1 MKGIKYIIPEIS
13 ALDIIS
19 SCKEKNGEYSFYFDT
34 TELSKEYM
42 VKETL
47 QDDCPIFY
55 QAMCILNGENFSTSV
70 ICEEL
75 RDVFVYIDFS
85 GIFDRKPIGK
95 VLEWQKKAEY
105 MFKPKGITLNFG
117 KENIRFVAFERSASM
132 SRENRLS
139 FVRADIYEALK
150 ERMMLGMSIGKC
162 QLSKLYAYNAL
173 LFTSGRR
180 IENDALLS
188 DERIIVI
195 DNPESIVPNVDI
207 ITVTDDGT
215 DNPMRKYTRVETK
228 ADIKI
233 TEFDGEGLISKRLS
247 DSLDSIHN
255 SYQIRMPYIKGVVQE
270 VDFAA
275 LFDELGVAEI
285 VDIFG
290 NKHNPHDV
298 DLIIN
303 KSMFKGYG
311 WMLENN
317 LTWKEYLE
325 RCRKYNHALYI
336 SGTDKTETQNIIDLN
351 YQFLNTL
358 AMTIDEFRP
367 ADLKL
372 GWNSHPEWDIRNW
385 ITKTTETEY
394 YKLVGDYGVRREH
407 FLDVLQNDEIEET
420 DKKKIYAKIIEKNAM
435 FVDEPI
441 FAKELSDKAKNI
453 LNKYAVG
460 KLLVSGDNRYLCD
473 DLMRLLGYIVKSS
486 EGESVAYKALE
497 REFLTDNF
505 MYAPKATY
513 EESEFY
519 TLLRSP
525 HIARNEE
532 VIAIPLKDIGKL
544 REKYLSHLHY
554 VIMVDSRSLI
564 PERLGGADF
573 DGDMVKTVADKLLN
587 ACVMKSSTT
596 LPVLKIPTA
605 EPLISD
611 SNDWCARFLTVKN
624 TFSSR
629 VGQISNSALSRGI
642 IAYDESLT
650 EEERE
655 HYLQEVET
663 LAILTGLEIDS
674 AKSGIKPDLSEYI
687 EHNKVA
693 KSLFLKYKAI
703 IDSDRFSK
711 WYDESKYMK
720 LKKYFEKVDWNKV
733 TSNLEK
739 LPYYAFNL
747 EKHTEKALVK
757 PVSDENLFE
766 FANDPSWKEKLNPD
780 TLKKVSSI
788 IADYEEALKRVR
800 QVRHTSSKM
809 YRKADINRI
818 LFARGQETEYSVDE
832 LYTAFDDVSPSDIQK
847 ARKYL
852 SENVW
857 QFTPP
862 DEREQVIYSLF
873 TSAKIYRYTDLFC
886 DFSESG
892 YRILGDIVCDID
904 DMYRAIGLKKNLLHQ
919 KDDTTQ
925 MKTMLAGVGHAGD
938 YKSHIKRNCM
948 NVIRPID
955 KKKTSLD
962 YAEVVKCAVALGKR
976 QFALEVLPNTV
987 LELALDRSHIYKLE
1001 EEEPAKKRWFRR

>member
-1 MKGIKYIIPEIS
+1 MKGVKYLIFEIS

-19 SCKEKNGEYSFYFDT
+19 SSKEKNGEYSFYFDT

-55 QAMCILNGENFSTSV
+55 QAMFILKGEKFNTSV
-70 ICEEL
+70 ICEDL

-105 MFKPKGITLNFG
+105 MFKPEGITLNLG

-180 IENDALLS
+180 IEKDDLLS

-195 DNPESIVPNVDI
+195 DNSESIVPDVDI

-215 DNPMRKYTRVETK
+215 DNPIRKYTRVETK

-233 TEFDGEGLISKRLS
+233 CEFDGEGLISKRLS

-255 SYQIRMPYIKGVVQE
+255 SYQIRMPYIKGVVHE
-270 VDFAA
+270 VDFAS
-275 LFDELGVAEI
+275 LFDELGVTEI
-285 VDIFG
+285 TDIFG
-290 NKHNPHDV
+290 NRHNPHDV

-317 LTWKEYLE
+317 ISWEEYLN

-336 SGTDKTETQNIIDLN
+336 SGTDITESKNIIDLN

-358 AMTIDEFRP
+358 AMTTDEFRP
-367 ADLKL
+367 ADLGL
-372 GWNSHPEWDIRNW
+372 GISTNPQWDNRAW

-394 YKLVGDYGVRREH
+394 YKLVGDYSVRREH
-407 FLDVLQNDEIEET
+407 FLEVLQNDEIEET
-420 DKKKIYAKIIEKNAM
+420 DKKKVYARIIAKNMM

-441 FAKELSDKAKNI
+441 FAKELQDKAKNI

-473 DLMRLLGYIVKSS
+473 DLMRLLGYIVRSS
-486 EGESVAYKALE
+486 EGESEAYKALE
-497 REFLTDNF
+497 KEFLTDNF

-532 VIAIPLKDIGKL
+532 AVARPLEDIGKF

-554 VIMVDSRSLI
+554 VVMVDSRSLI

-587 ACVMKSSTT
+587 ACVMKSSTA

-611 SNDWCARFLTVKN
+611 SNDWYARFLTVKN

-629 VGQISNSALSRGI
+629 VGQISNAALSRGI

-650 EEERE
+650 KEERE

-687 EHNKVA
+687 EHSKVT

-720 LKKYFEKVDWNKV
+720 LKKYFEKLDWSKV

-757 PVSDENLFE
+757 PVPDANLFE
-766 FANDPSWKEKLNPD
+766 FANEPEWKEKLNPD
-780 TLKKVSSI
+780 TLKKVETI

-800 QVRHTSSKM
+800 QIRHTSSEMK
-809 YRKADINRI
+809 RKADIYRI

-832 LYTAFDDVSPSDIQK
+832 LYAAFDNVSPSDIRN
-847 ARKYL
+847 ARNYL
-852 SENVW
+852 FENMW
-857 QFTPP
+857 QFTPHE
-862 DEREQVIYSLF
+862 EREQVIYSLF

-886 DFSESG
+886 DFSKGG
-892 YRILGDIVCDID
+892 YRVLGDIICDID
-904 DMYRAIGLKKNLLHQ
+904 DMHRAIGLKKNLLHQ
-919 KDDTTQ
+919 KGDSEQ
-925 MKTMLAGVGHAGD
+925 MKTMIAGVGRAGD
-938 YKSHIKRNCM
+938 YKAQIKRNCM
-948 NVIRPID
+948 NIIRPFD
-955 KKKTSLD
+955 RKKSALD
-962 YAEVVKCAVALGKR
+962 YAEVVKCAVALSKR
-976 QFALEVLPNTV
+976 QFALEVLPNTI
-987 LELALDRSHIYKLE
+987 LELSLDRSHIYKLE
-1001 EEEPAKKRWFRR
+1001 EEEPEKKRWFRR

>member
-1 MKGIKYIIPEIS
+1 MRGIKYLIPEIS

-19 SCKEKNGEYSFYFDT
+19 SAKEKDDGYSFYFDA

-55 QAMCILNGENFSTSV
+55 QAMCILEGEDFSLSV
-70 ICEEL
+70 ICETL
-75 RDVFVYIDFS
+75 REVFVYIDFS

-95 VLEWQKKAEY
+95 VSEWQKKAEY
-105 MFKPKGITLNFG
+105 MFMPEGIVLNLG
-117 KENIRFVAFERSASM
+117 KEDIRFIAFERSASM

-150 ERMMLGMSIGKC
+150 ERMMLGMSIGRC

-180 IENDALLS
+180 IESEALLS
-188 DERIIVI
+188 DKRIIVI
-195 DNPESIVPNVDI
+195 DNPESTVPDVDI

-215 DNPMRKYTRVETK
+215 DNPMRKYTRVETE

-247 DSLDSIHN
+247 NSLDRVHS
-255 SYQIRMPYIKGVVQE
+255 SYQIRMPYIKGVVHE
-270 VDFAA
+270 VDFSS
-275 LFDELGVAEI
+275 LFDEIGFTEI
-285 VDIFG
+285 TDIFG
-290 NKHNPHDV
+290 NCHNPKDV
-298 DLIIN
+298 DLILT

-311 WMLENN
+311 WMMENK
-317 LTWKEYLE
+317 LTWKEYLN

-336 SGTDKTETQNIIDLN
+336 SGTDKSNAQDTIELN

-358 AMTIDEFRP
+358 AMTADEFRP
-367 ADLKL
+367 ADLGL
-372 GWNSHPEWDIRNW
+372 GWKSNPEWDIRNW

-394 YKLVGDYGVRREH
+394 YKLVGDYSVRREH
-407 FLDVLQNDEIEET
+407 FLRALESDDVSNR
-420 DKKKIYAKIIEKNAM
+420 KKVYARIIEKNAL
-435 FVDEPI
+435 FIDEPM
-441 FAKELSDKAKNI
+441 FAKELQNKAKNI
-453 LNKYAVG
+453 LNKYSVG
-460 KLLVSGDNRYLCD
+460 KLFVSGDNRYLCD

-486 EGESVAYKALE
+486 EGKSNAYEALE
-497 REFLTDNF
+497 KEFLSANF

-513 EESEFY
+513 EKSEFY

-532 VIAIPLKDIGKL
+532 AIVRPLKNIGKL
-544 REKYLSHLHY
+544 REKYFSHLHY
-554 VIMVDSRSLI
+554 VVMVDSLSLI

-587 ACVMKSSTT
+587 DCVIKSSME
-596 LPVLKIPTA
+596 LPLLKTPTA

-611 SNDWCARFLTVKN
+611 SNDWYARFLTVKS

-629 VGQISNSALSRGI
+629 VGHISNAALSRGI

-663 LAILTGLEIDS
+663 LSILTGLEIDS

-687 EHNKVA
+687 EHNKVT
-693 KSLFLKYKAI
+693 KSLFLKYKSI

-711 WYDESKYMK
+711 WYDDSKFVK
-720 LKKYFEKVDWNKV
+720 LKKYFEKVDWSKV

-739 LPYYAFNL
+739 LPYYAVNL

-757 PVSDENLFE
+757 PVPDENLFE
-766 FANDPSWKEKLNPD
+766 FANEPDWKEKLNHD
-780 TLKKVSSI
+780 ILEKVAGI
-788 IADYEEALKRVR
+788 IADYGEALKRVR
-800 QVRHTSSKM
+800 QTLHTSTEMK
-809 YRKADINRI
+809 RKADVYRI
-818 LFARGQETEYSVDE
+818 LFARGQETKYSVDE
-832 LYTAFDDVSPSDIQK
+832 LYAAFDDISPSAIRN
-847 ARKYL
+847 ARNYL
-852 SENVW
+852 TENMW

-862 DEREQVIYSLF
+862 EERENVIFSLF
-873 TSAKIYRYTDLFC
+873 SNFMVFGYIDLFC

-892 YRILGDIVCDID
+892 YRILGDIICDID
-904 DMYRAIGLKKNLLHQ
+904 DMNRAIVLKKNLLNQ
-919 KDDTTQ
+919 KGDSQQ
-925 MKTMLAGVGHAGD
+925 MKTLLTGISRAGD
-938 YKSHIKRNCM
+938 YKSHIIRNCL
-948 NVIRPID
+948 NVIRPLD
-955 KKKTSLD
+955 RNKTPLD
-962 YAEVVKCAVALGKR
+962 YSDVVKCAVALGKR

-987 LELALDRSHIYKLE
+987 LELALDRSHIYKTTE
-1001 EEEPAKKRWFRR
+1001 ENPKKKRWFKR

>member
-1 MKGIKYIIPEIS
+1 MRGVKYLIPEIS

-19 SCKEKNGEYSFYFDT
+19 SAKEKGGKPSFYLDT
-34 TELSKEYM
+34 TEISKEYM

-55 QAMCILNGENFSTSV
+55 QAMCILEGENFRPSV
-70 ICEEL
+70 VCDKL

-105 MFKPKGITLNFG
+105 MFRADGIKLNLG
-117 KENIRFVAFERSASM
+117 KEDIRFVAFERSASM

-150 ERMMLGMSIGKC
+150 ERMMLGMNIGKC

-173 LFTSGRR
+173 LFTSGKR
-180 IENDALLS
+180 IGNTDLLS

-195 DNPESIVPNVDI
+195 DNPESIVPDVDN
-207 ITVTDDGT
+207 ITVIDDGT
-215 DNPMRKYTRVETK
+215 DNPMRKYTRIETK
-228 ADIKI
+228 AYIKI
-233 TEFDGEGLISKRLS
+233 TEFDGEGLISKTLS

-255 SYQIRMPYIKGVVQE
+255 SYQIRMPYIKGVVHE
-270 VDFAA
+270 VDFAS
-275 LFDELGVAEI
+275 LFDELGVTEI

-290 NKHNPHDV
+290 NKHNTHDV

-303 KSMFKGYG
+303 TSMFKGYG

-317 LTWKEYLE
+317 ISWGEYLN
-325 RCRKYNHALYI
+325 RCRIYNHALYI
-336 SGTDKTETQNIIDLN
+336 SGTDKANTQDTIELN

-358 AMTIDEFRP
+358 AMTTDEFRP

-372 GWNSHPEWDIRNW
+372 GWNSNPEWDNREW

-407 FLDVLQNDEIEET
+407 FLKNLEIDDDT

-441 FAKELSDKAKNI
+441 YAKELSDKAKNI

-473 DLMRLLGYIVKSS
+473 DLMRLLGYIVECS
-486 EGESVAYKALE
+486 EGESGAYKALE
-497 REFLTDNF
+497 KEFLTDNF

-513 EESEFY
+513 EENEFY

-532 VIAIPLKDIGKL
+532 AIARPLKNTGKL

-554 VIMVDSRSLI
+554 VVMVDSRSLI

-587 ACVMKSSTT
+587 ACVVKSSTT

-605 EPLISD
+605 EPMISD
-611 SNDWCARFLTVKN
+611 SNDWYTRFLTVKN
-624 TFSSR
+624 TFSSH
-629 VGQISNSALSRGI
+629 VGQISNAALSRGI

-687 EHNKVA
+687 EHSKVT

-711 WYDESKYMK
+711 WYDESKYIK

-733 TSNLEK
+733 SSNLEK

-747 EKHTEKALVK
+747 EKYTEKALVK
-757 PVSDENLFE
+757 PVPDESLFE
-766 FANDPSWKEKLNPD
+766 FANEPDWKERLNPD
-780 TLKKVSSI
+780 TLKKVESI
-788 IADYEEALKRVR
+788 IVDYEEALKRVR
-800 QVRHTSSKM
+800 QVRHTTSDMK
-809 YRKADINRI
+809 RKADVYRI
-818 LFARGQETEYSVDE
+818 LFARGQEREYLVDE
-832 LYTAFDDVSPSDIQK
+832 LYAAFDDVTPSAIRK
-847 ARKYL
+847 ARNYL
-852 SENVW
+852 TENMW

-862 DEREQVIYSLF
+862 DERYRVISSVLRSFRVYNY
-873 TSAKIYRYTDLFC
+873 IELFC
-886 DFSESG
+886 DFSEGG
-892 YRILGDIVCDID
+892 YRILGDIICDID
-904 DMYRAIGLKKNLLHQ
+904 DMHRAMELKKNLLKQ
-919 KDDTTQ
+919 KGDSKQ
-925 MKTMLAGVGHAGD
+925 MKTMLAGVSQAGD
-938 YKSHIKRNCM
+938 YKALIKRNCM
-948 NVIRPID
+948 NVIRPLD
-955 KKKTSLD
+955 RNKTALD
-962 YAEVVKCAVALGKR
+962 FEEVVKCAVALGKR
-976 QFALEVLPNTV
+976 QFALEVLPYTV
-987 LELALDRSHIYKLE
+987 LELALDRSYVYKSKE
-1001 EEEPAKKRWFRR
+1001 EKPKKKRWFRR

>member
-1 MKGIKYIIPEIS
+1 MKGVKYLIPEIS

-19 SCKEKNGEYSFYFDT
+19 SAKGKDGEYSFYFDA
-34 TELSKEYM
+34 TEISKEYM

-55 QAMCILNGENFSTSV
+55 QAMCILEGENFQPSAV
-70 ICEEL
+70 CEKL

-85 GIFDRKPIGK
+85 GIFDRKPVGK
-95 VLEWQKKAEY
+95 VLEWQKKAVY
-105 MFKPKGITLNFG
+105 MFKPEGIKLNFG
-117 KENIRFVAFERSASM
+117 KQDIQFIAFERSASM
-132 SRENRLS
+132 SRESRLS
-139 FVRADIYEALK
+139 FIRADIYEALK
-150 ERMMLGMSIGKC
+150 ERMMLGMNIGKC

-188 DERIIVI
+188 DKRIIVI

-207 ITVTDDGT
+207 ITVNDDGT
-215 DNPMRKYTRVETK
+215 DNPMRKYTRLETK

-255 SYQIRMPYIKGVVQE
+255 SYQIRMPYIKGVVHE
-270 VDFAA
+270 VDFASI
-275 LFDELGVAEI
+275 FDELGVKKI
-285 VDIFG
+285 KDIFG
-290 NKHNPHDV
+290 NRHNPHNI

-311 WMLENN
+311 WMMENN
-317 LTWKEYLE
+317 LTWAEYLD

-336 SGTDKTETQNIIDLN
+336 SGTDKADVQNTIELN

-358 AMTIDEFRP
+358 AMTTDEFRP
-367 ADLKL
+367 ADLEL
-372 GWNSHPEWDIRNW
+372 GWNSNPEWDIRNW

-407 FLDVLQNDEIEET
+407 FLKNLEIDDT
-420 DKKKIYAKIIEKNAM
+420 DKKKVYAKIIEKNAM

-441 FAKELSDKAKNI
+441 FAKELADTAKNI

-473 DLMRLLGYIVKSS
+473 DLVRLLGYIVKCS
-486 EGESVAYKALE
+486 EGESSAYKMLE
-497 REFLTDNF
+497 SEFLKDNF
-505 MYAPKATY
+505 IYAPKATY
-513 EESEFY
+513 VESKFY

-532 VIAIPLKDIGKL
+532 VVARPIEIIGKL

-554 VIMVDSRSLI
+554 VVMVDSRSLI

-573 DGDMVKTVADKLLN
+573 DGDMVKTIADKLLN
-587 ACVMKSSTT
+587 TCVMKSSTT

-605 EPLISD
+605 EPMISD
-611 SNDWCARFLTVKN
+611 ANDWYTRFLTVKN
-624 TFSSR
+624 TFSSH
-629 VGQISNSALSRGI
+629 VGQISNAALSRGI

-687 EHNKVA
+687 EHSKVT

-703 IDSDRFSK
+703 IDSVRFSK
-711 WYDESKYMK
+711 WYDESKYIK

-733 TSNLEK
+733 SSNLEK

-747 EKHTEKALVK
+747 EKYTEKALVK
-757 PVSDENLFE
+757 PVPDESLFE
-766 FANDPSWKEKLNPD
+766 FANEPDWKERLNPD
-780 TLKKVSSI
+780 TLKKVESI

-800 QVRHTSSKM
+800 QVRHTTSDMK
-809 YRKADINRI
+809 RKADVYRI
-818 LFARGQETEYSVDE
+818 LFARGQEKEYSVDE
-832 LYTAFDDVSPSDIQK
+832 LYAAFDDLSPFNIRK
-847 ARKYL
+847 ARSYL
-852 SENVW
+852 FENMW

-862 DEREQVIYSLF
+862 DERRNVIFTLFMSSKVYSY
-873 TSAKIYRYTDLFC
+873 IDLLC
-886 DFSESG
+886 DFSEGG
-892 YRILGDIVCDID
+892 YRILGDIICDID
-904 DMYRAIGLKKNLLHQ
+904 DMHRAMGLKKNLLKQ
-919 KDDTTQ
+919 KGDSKQ
-925 MKTMLAGVGHAGD
+925 MKTMLAGVSQAGD
-938 YKSHIKRNCM
+938 YKALIKRNCM
-948 NVIRPID
+948 NVIRPSDRNKIA
-955 KKKTSLD
+955 LD
-962 YAEVVKCAVALGKR
+962 FDEVVKCAVALGKR
-976 QFALEVLPNTV
+976 QFAIEVLPYTV
-987 LELALDRSHIYKLE
+987 LKLAPDRSHVYKME
-1001 EEEPAKKRWFRR
+1001 EAKLKKKRWFRR

>member
-1 MKGIKYIIPEIS
+1 MRGAKYLIPEIS
-13 ALDIIS
+13 ALDIFS
-19 SCKEKNGEYSFYFDT
+19 SSKEKDGEYSFYFDT
-34 TELSKEYM
+34 TEISKEYM

-55 QAMCILNGENFSTSV
+55 QAMCILEGENFQPSAV
-70 ICEEL
+70 CEKL
-75 RDVFVYIDFS
+75 RNVFVYIDFS

-95 VLEWQKKAEY
+95 VLEWQHKAEF
-105 MFKPKGITLNFG
+105 MFESNGIKLNFG
-117 KENIRFVAFERSASM
+117 KQDIQFIAFERSASM

-180 IENDALLS
+180 IENNALLS

-195 DNPESIVPNVDI
+195 DNPESIVPDVDI

-228 ADIKI
+228 EDITI

-247 DSLDSIHN
+247 NSLDSIHN
-255 SYQIRMPYIKGVVQE
+255 SYQIRMPYIKGVVHE

-275 LFDELGVAEI
+275 LFDELGVTKI
-285 VDIFG
+285 TDIFG
-290 NKHNPHDV
+290 KHHNPHDV

-311 WMLENN
+311 WMTENN
-317 LTWKEYLE
+317 LTWAEYLD

-336 SGTDKTETQNIIDLN
+336 SGTDKADVQDTIELN

-358 AMTIDEFRP
+358 AMTADEFRP
-367 ADLKL
+367 ADLGL
-372 GWNSHPEWDIRNW
+372 GWNSDPEWDTRNW

-407 FLDVLQNDEIEET
+407 FLDVLQNDEVEET
-420 DKKKIYAKIIEKNAM
+420 DKRKVYARIIAKNMM
-435 FVDEPI
+435 FIDEPI
-441 FAKELSDKAKNI
+441 FVKELSDKSKNI
-453 LNKYAVG
+453 LNKYAIG
-460 KLLVSGDNRYLCD
+460 KLLVSGDNRYLSD

-486 EGESVAYKALE
+486 EGESEAYKALE
-497 REFLTDNF
+497 KEFLTDNF

-513 EESEFY
+513 EKSEFY

-532 VIAIPLKDIGKL
+532 AIARPLKNIGRL

-554 VIMVDSRSLI
+554 VVMVDSRSLI

-611 SNDWCARFLTVKN
+611 ANDWYARFLTVKS
-624 TFSSR
+624 TFSSH
-629 VGQISNSALSRGI
+629 VGQISNAALSRGI

-687 EHNKVA
+687 EHSKVT

-711 WYDESKYMK
+711 WYDDSKFTK
-720 LKKYFEKVDWNKV
+720 LKKYFEKVVWNSV

-747 EKHTEKALVK
+747 EKYTEKALVK
-757 PVSDENLFE
+757 PVPDESLFE
-766 FANDPSWKEKLNPD
+766 FANEPAWKEKLNHD
-780 TLKKVSSI
+780 TLKKVESI

-800 QVRHTSSKM
+800 QIRHTSTDMK
-809 YRKADINRI
+809 RRNDIYRI

-832 LYTAFDDVSPSDIQK
+832 LYAAFDDVTPSAIQK

-852 SENVW
+852 TENMW

-862 DEREQVIYSLF
+862 DERENVIYSLF
-873 TSAKIYRYTDLFC
+873 LNAKIYTYADLFC

-892 YRILGDIVCDID
+892 YRILGDIICDID
-904 DMYRAIGLKKNLLHQ
+904 DMYSAMGLRKNLLKQ
-919 KDDTTQ
+919 KGDSVQ
-925 MKTMLAGVGHAGD
+925 MKIMLAGISQAGD
-938 YKSHIKRNCM
+938 YKAQIIRNCI

-955 KKKTSLD
+955 RKKMPLD
-962 YAEVVKCAVALGKR
+962 YADVVKCAIALGKR
-976 QFALEVLPNTV
+976 QFTLEVLPTTV
-987 LELALDRSHIYKLE
+987 LELALDRSHIYKKE
-1001 EEEPAKKRWFRR
+1001 EKPKKKGGFRR

>member
-1 MKGIKYIIPEIS
+1 MKGVKYLIPEIS

-19 SCKEKNGEYSFYFDT
+19 SSKEKNGEYSFYFDA

-55 QAMCILNGENFSTSV
+55 QAMCILEGEHFHSV
-70 ICEEL
+70 AICERL

-95 VLEWQKKAEY
+95 ILEWQKKAEY
-105 MFKPKGITLNFG
+105 MFKPEGITLNFG

-139 FVRADIYEALK
+139 FMRADIYEALK

-180 IENDALLS
+180 IENNALLS

-195 DNPESIVPNVDI
+195 DNPESMVPDVDI

-215 DNPMRKYTRVETK
+215 DNSMRKYTRIETK

-233 TEFDGEGLISKRLS
+233 TEFDGEGLISKKLS

-255 SYQIRMPYIKGVVQE
+255 SYQIRMPYIKGVVHE

-275 LFDELGVAEI
+275 LFDEIGVAEI

-290 NKHNPHDV
+290 NKHNPHNV

-311 WMLENN
+311 WMMENN
-317 LTWKEYLE
+317 LTWEEFLE

-336 SGTDKTETQNIIDLN
+336 SGTDKAETQSIIDLN

-358 AMTIDEFRP
+358 AMTTDEFRP
-367 ADLKL
+367 ADLMP
-372 GWNSHPEWDIRNW
+372 GWKSNPEWDNRDW

-407 FLDVLQNDEIEET
+407 FLEVLQNDEIEET
-420 DKKKIYAKIIEKNAM
+420 DKKKVYAKIIEKNAM
-435 FVDEPI
+435 FIDEPL
-441 FAKELSDKAKNI
+441 FAKELQDKAKNI

-486 EGESVAYKALE
+486 EGESEAYKALE
-497 REFLTDNF
+497 KEFLTDNF

-532 VIAIPLKDIGKL
+532 AIARPFENIGKF

-554 VIMVDSRSLI
+554 VVMVDSRSLI

-587 ACVMKSSTT
+587 TCVIKNSTK

-611 SNDWCARFLTVKN
+611 SNDLYARFLTVKN

-674 AKSGIKPDLSEYI
+674 VKSGIKPDLSEYI
-687 EHNKVA
+687 EHSKVT
-693 KSLFLKYKAI
+693 KSLFLTYKAI

-720 LKKYFEKVDWNKV
+720 LKKYFEKVDWSKI

-757 PVSDENLFE
+757 PAPDENLFE
-766 FANDPSWKEKLNPD
+766 FANEPEWKEKLNPD
-780 TLKKVSSI
+780 TLKKVETI

-800 QVRHTSSKM
+800 QIRHTSSEMK
-809 YRKADINRI
+809 RKADIYRI

-832 LYTAFDDVSPSDIQK
+832 LYAAFDDVSPSDIRN
-847 ARKYL
+847 ARNYL
-852 SENVW
+852 SENMW

-862 DEREQVIYSLF
+862 EERERVIYSLF
-873 TSAKIYRYTDLFC
+873 TRAKIYRYTDLFC

-892 YRILGDIVCDID
+892 YRVLGNIICDID
-904 DMYRAIGLKKNLLHQ
+904 DVHRAIGLKKNLLHQ
-919 KDDTTQ
+919 KGDSKQ
-925 MKTMLAGVGHAGD
+925 MKTMIAGVSRAGD
-938 YKSHIKRNCM
+938 YKAQIKRNCM

-955 KKKTSLD
+955 RSKESIGYED
-962 YAEVVKCAVALGKR
+962 VVKCAVALGKR
-976 QFALEVLPNTV
+976 QFTLEILPNTV
-987 LELALDRSHIYKLE
+987 LELALDRSHVFKE
-1001 EEEPAKKRWFRR
+1001 KDVPKKKRWFRR

>member
-1 MKGIKYIIPEIS
+1 MKGIKYLIPEIS

-19 SCKEKNGEYSFYFDT
+19 SAKEKGGEYSFYFDT

-55 QAMCILNGENFSTSV
+55 QAMCILKGENFSTFA
-70 ICEEL
+70 ICNDL

-105 MFKPKGITLNFG
+105 MFKPTGITLNLD
-117 KENIRFVAFERSASM
+117 KEDTRFVAFERSASM
-132 SRENRLS
+132 SRKNRLS
-139 FVRADIYEALK
+139 FVRADMYEALK

-180 IENDALLS
+180 IENDNLLS
-188 DERIIVI
+188 DKRIIVV
-195 DNPESIVPNVDI
+195 DNPESIVPNVNI
-207 ITVTDDGT
+207 ITVVDDGT
-215 DNPMRKYTRVETK
+215 DNPMRKYTRIETK

-247 DSLDSIHN
+247 ASLDNIHN
-255 SYQIRMPYIKGVVQE
+255 SYQIRMLYIKGVVHE
-270 VDFAA
+270 VDFAT
-275 LFDELGVAEI
+275 LFDELGVKTI
-285 VDIFG
+285 TDIFG
-290 NKHNPHDV
+290 NIHSTHDV
-298 DLIIN
+298 DLILT

-311 WMLENN
+311 WMMENN
-317 LTWKEYLE
+317 LTWGEYLA

-336 SGTDKTETQNIIDLN
+336 SGTDKVQQQSTIELN

-358 AMTIDEFRP
+358 AMTLDEFRP
-367 ADLKL
+367 ADLGL
-372 GWNSHPEWDIRNW
+372 GIKSNPEWDNRAW
-385 ITKTTETEY
+385 ITKTTEAEY
-394 YKLVGDYGVRREH
+394 FKLVGDYGVRRKY
-407 FLDVLQNDEIEET
+407 FLAELENDELEET
-420 DKKKIYAKIIEKNAM
+420 DRRKVYARVIKKNVL

-460 KLLVSGDNRYLCD
+460 KLLTSGDNRYLSD
-473 DLMRLLGYIVKSS
+473 DLIRLLGYIVKTS
-486 EGESVAYKALE
+486 EGESKAYNELE
-497 REFLTDNF
+497 KEFLTDNT

-513 EESEFY
+513 EESKFY

-532 VIAIPLKDIGKL
+532 AIAKPLKNIGKL
-544 REKYLSHLHY
+544 REKYLSHFHY
-554 VIMVDSRSLI
+554 VVMVDSRSLI

-587 ACVMKSSTT
+587 ACVMKSSKD
-596 LPVLKIPTA
+596 LPLLKIPTA

-611 SNDWCARFLTVKN
+611 SNDWYARFLTVKS

-629 VGQISNSALSRGI
+629 VGQISNAALSRGI

-650 EEERE
+650 DEERE
-655 HYLQEVET
+655 HYLNEVET

-687 EHNKVA
+687 EHSKVT

-703 IDSDRFSK
+703 IDNDRFSK
-711 WYDESKYMK
+711 WYDESKFTK
-720 LKKYFEKVDWNKV
+720 LKKYFEKLDWEKV

-747 EKHTEKALVK
+747 ENYTEKAIVK
-757 PVSDENLFE
+757 HVPDNNLFE
-766 FANDPSWKEKLNPD
+766 FANEPEWKEKLNSD
-780 TLKKVSSI
+780 TLKRVESI

-800 QVRHTSSKM
+800 QVRHTPTDMS
-809 YRKADINRI
+809 RKSDINRT
-818 LFARGQETEYSVDE
+818 LFARGQETEYSVYE
-832 LYTAFDDVSPSDIQK
+832 LYAAFDDISPNEIRN
-847 ARKYL
+847 ARRYL
-852 SENVW
+852 TENMW
-857 QFTPP
+857 QFTLPE
-862 DEREQVIYSLF
+862 ERENIIYSLF
-873 TSAKIYRYTDLFC
+873 TSTKVYSYIDLFC
-886 DFSESG
+886 DFTEGG
-892 YRILGDIVCDID
+892 YRILGDIICDID
-904 DMYRAIGLKKNLLHQ
+904 DMHRAIGLRKNLLGQ
-919 KDDTTQ
+919 KGDTKQ
-925 MKTMLAGVGHAGD
+925 MKTMLAGITMSGD
-938 YKSHIKRNCM
+938 YKAQIKRNCI
-948 NVIRPID
+948 NVIHPLDR
-955 KKKTSLD
+955 KKSSLD
-962 YAEVVKCAVALGKR
+962 YDDVVKCAVALGKR

-987 LELALDRSHIYKLE
+987 LELALDRSHIYKTE
-1001 EEEPAKKRWFRR
+1001 DTPKKKR

>member
-1 MKGIKYIIPEIS
+1 MRGVKYLISEIS

-19 SCKEKNGEYSFYFDT
+19 SAKEKGGEYSFYLDT
-34 TELSKEYM
+34 TEISKEYM

-55 QAMCILNGENFSTSV
+55 QAMCILEGENFQPSAV
-70 ICEEL
+70 CEKL

-85 GIFDRKPIGK
+85 GIFDRKPVSK
-95 VLEWQKKAEY
+95 VLEWQKKAEF
-105 MFKPKGITLNFG
+105 MFKPEGITLNFG
-117 KENIRFVAFERSASM
+117 KENIRFIAFERSASM

-180 IENDALLS
+180 IENEDLLS
-188 DERIIVI
+188 DKRIIVI

-207 ITVTDDGT
+207 ITVTDDET

-228 ADIKI
+228 SDIKI

-255 SYQIRMPYIKGVVQE
+255 SYQIRMPYIKGVVHE

-275 LFDELGVAEI
+275 LFDELGVKEI
-285 VDIFG
+285 TDIFG
-290 NKHNPHDV
+290 NKYNPHNV

-311 WMLENN
+311 WMMENN
-317 LTWKEYLE
+317 ISWAEYLE

-336 SGTDKTETQNIIDLN
+336 SGTDKADVQDTIDLN

-358 AMTIDEFRP
+358 AMTADEFRP
-367 ADLKL
+367 ADLTL
-372 GWNSHPEWDIRNW
+372 GWSSTPEWDSREW

-407 FLDVLQNDEIEET
+407 FLKNLEIDDT

-441 FAKELSDKAKNI
+441 FANELRDKAKNI

-486 EGESVAYKALE
+486 GGESEAYKALE
-497 REFLTDNF
+497 NELLTDNY
-505 MYAPKATY
+505 MYAPKAAY
-513 EESEFY
+513 EENEFY

-532 VIAIPLKDIGKL
+532 AIARPLKDIGKL

-554 VIMVDSRSLI
+554 VVMIDSRSLI

-611 SNDWCARFLTVKN
+611 ANDWYARFLTVKS

-687 EHNKVA
+687 EHSKVT

-703 IDSDRFSK
+703 IDSDRFAR
-711 WYDESKYMK
+711 WYDDSKFTK

-733 TSNLEK
+733 SSNLEK

-747 EKHTEKALVK
+747 EKYTEKALVK
-757 PVSDENLFE
+757 PVPDESLFE
-766 FANDPSWKEKLNPD
+766 FANEPDWKEKLNPD
-780 TLKKVSSI
+780 TLKKVESI
-788 IADYEEALKRVR
+788 INDYEEALKRVR
-800 QVRHTSSKM
+800 QIRHTSTDMK
-809 YRKADINRI
+809 RRNDIIRI

-832 LYTAFDDVSPSDIQK
+832 LYAAFDDVTPSDIRK
-847 ARKYL
+847 ARNYL
-852 SENVW
+852 TENMW
-857 QFTPP
+857 QFTTP
-862 DEREQVIYSLF
+862 DERESVIYSLF
-873 TSAKIYRYTDLFC
+873 LNAKIYSYADLFC

-892 YRILGDIVCDID
+892 YRILGDIICDID
-904 DMYRAIGLKKNLLHQ
+904 DMYRAMGLRKNLLHQ
-919 KDDTTQ
+919 KRDSMQ
-925 MKTMLAGVGHAGD
+925 MKLMLAGISQSGD
-938 YKSHIKRNCM
+938 YKAQIIRNCI
-948 NVIRPID
+948 NIIRPLD
-955 KKKTSLD
+955 RKKTALD
-962 YAEVVKCAVALGKR
+962 YTAVVKCAVALGKR
-976 QFALEVLPNTV
+976 QFALEILPTTV
-987 LELALDRSHIYKLE
+987 LELALDRSHVYKSKE
-1001 EEEPAKKRWFRR
+1001 ENPKKKRWFRR

>member
-1 MKGIKYIIPEIS
+1 MKGVKYVIPEIS

-19 SCKEKNGEYSFYFDT
+19 ASKEKNGEFSFYFDT

-55 QAMCILNGENFSTSV
+55 QAMCILNGENFSTSA
-70 ICEEL
+70 ICEKL

-95 VLEWQKKAEY
+95 VFEWQKKAEY

-150 ERMMLGMSIGKC
+150 ERMMLGMSVGKC

-180 IENDALLS
+180 IENDTLLS

-195 DNPESIVPNVDI
+195 DNPESIIPNVDI

-255 SYQIRMPYIKGVVQE
+255 SYQIRMPYIKGVVHE
-270 VDFAA
+270 VDYAS
-275 LFDELGVAEI
+275 LFDELDVAEI

-290 NKHNPHDV
+290 NKHNPHAV

-325 RCRKYNHALYI
+325 RCRNYNHALYI
-336 SGTDKTETQNIIDLN
+336 SGTDKTETQSIIDLN

-358 AMTIDEFRP
+358 AMTTEEFRP
-367 ADLKL
+367 ANL
-372 GWNSHPEWDIRNW
+372 GLGIKSNPEWDRRAW

-394 YKLVGDYGVRREH
+394 YKLVGDHGVRREH
-407 FLDVLQNDEIEET
+407 FLEVLQNDEIEET
-420 DKKKIYAKIIEKNAM
+420 DKKKVYARIIAKNMM
-435 FVDEPI
+435 FIDEPI
-441 FAKELSDKAKNI
+441 FAKELQDKAKNI

-460 KLLVSGDNRYLCD
+460 KLLVAGDNRYLCD
-473 DLMRLLGYIVKSS
+473 DLMRLLGYIIKSS
-486 EGESVAYKALE
+486 EGESEEYKALE
-497 REFLTDNF
+497 REFLTENF
-505 MYAPKATY
+505 IYAPKATY

-532 VIAIPLKDIGKL
+532 VIARPLKEIGKL

-554 VIMVDSRSLI
+554 VVMVDSRSLI

-611 SNDWCARFLTVKN
+611 SNDWYARFLTVKS

-629 VGQISNSALSRGI
+629 VGQISNAALSRGI

-687 EHNKVA
+687 EHSKVT

-703 IDSDRFSK
+703 IDSDRFLK

-747 EKHTEKALVK
+747 EKLTEKALVK
-757 PVSDENLFE
+757 PVPDENLFE
-766 FANDPSWKEKLNPD
+766 FAIEPSWKEKLNPD
-780 TLKKVSSI
+780 TLKKVESI

-800 QVRHTSSKM
+800 QIRHTSSEMK
-809 YRKADINRI
+809 RKTDISRI

-832 LYTAFDDVSPSDIQK
+832 LYAAFDDVSPSDIQK

-852 SENVW
+852 SENMW

-862 DEREQVIYSLF
+862 NEREQVIYSLF
-873 TSAKIYRYTDLFC
+873 TSVKIYRYTDLFG
-886 DFSESG
+886 DFSEGG
-892 YRILGDIVCDID
+892 YRVLGDIVCDID
-904 DMYRAIGLKKNLLHQ
+904 DMHRAIGLKKNLLHQ
-919 KDDTTQ
+919 KCDTTQ
-925 MKTMLAGVGHAGD
+925 MKTMLAGIGRAGD
-938 YKSHIKRNCM
+938 YKAQIKRNCM

-955 KKKTSLD
+955 RKKIVLD

-976 QFALEVLPNTV
+976 QFALEVLPITV
-987 LELALDRSHIYKLE
+987 YELALDRSHIYKLE

>member
-1 MKGIKYIIPEIS
+1 MKGIKYLIPEIS

-19 SCKEKNGEYSFYFDT
+19 SAKEKYGKPSFYFDA
-34 TELSKEYM
+34 TEISKEYM

-55 QAMCILNGENFSTSV
+55 QAMCILEGENFQPSAV
-70 ICEEL
+70 CEKL

-85 GIFDRKPIGK
+85 GIFDRKPVGK

-105 MFKPKGITLNFG
+105 MFKPEGITLNFG
-117 KENIRFVAFERSASM
+117 KENIRFIAFERSASM

-139 FVRADIYEALK
+139 FVRADIYEALQ

-180 IENDALLS
+180 IENKDLLS
-188 DERIIVI
+188 DKRIIVI

-215 DNPMRKYTRVETK
+215 NNPIRKYTRVETK

-247 DSLDSIHN
+247 ASLDNIHN
-255 SYQIRMPYIKGVVQE
+255 SYQIRMPYIKGVVHE
-270 VDFAA
+270 VDFAS
-275 LFDELGVAEI
+275 LFDEIGVKEI
-285 VDIFG
+285 TDIFG
-290 NKHNPHDV
+290 KRHNPHNV

-311 WMLENN
+311 WMMENN
-317 LTWKEYLE
+317 ISWAEYLD
-325 RCRKYNHALYI
+325 RCRKYNHALYV
-336 SGTDKTETQNIIDLN
+336 SGTDKADVQNTIELN

-358 AMTIDEFRP
+358 AMTTDEFRP
-367 ADLKL
+367 ADLRL
-372 GWNSHPEWDIRNW
+372 GWSSHPEWDIRNW

-407 FLDVLQNDEIEET
+407 FLKNLESDDT
-420 DKKKIYAKIIEKNAM
+420 DKKKVYAKIIEKNAM

-441 FAKELSDKAKNI
+441 YAKELQDKAKNI

-473 DLMRLLGYIVKSS
+473 DLMRLLGYIVKFS
-486 EGESVAYKALE
+486 EGESKAYKALE
-497 REFLTDNF
+497 KEFLTDNF
-505 MYAPKATY
+505 MYAPKVTY
-513 EESEFY
+513 EENEFY

-532 VIAIPLKDIGKL
+532 AIARPLKDIGKL

-554 VIMVDSRSLI
+554 VVMIDSRSLI

-611 SNDWCARFLTVKN
+611 ANDWHARFLTVKS

-629 VGQISNSALSRGI
+629 VGQISNAALSRGI

-650 EEERE
+650 EDERE
-655 HYLQEVET
+655 YYLQEVET

-687 EHNKVA
+687 EHSKVT

-711 WYDESKYMK
+711 WYDDSKYIK
-720 LKKYFEKVDWNKV
+720 LKKYFDKVDWNKV
-733 TSNLEK
+733 SSNLEK

-757 PVSDENLFE
+757 PVIDENLFA
-766 FANDPSWKEKLNPD
+766 FANESDWKEKLNPD
-780 TLKKVSSI
+780 TLKKVESI
-788 IADYEEALKRVR
+788 IADYEEALRRVR
-800 QVRHTSSKM
+800 QIRHTSTDMK
-809 YRKADINRI
+809 RRNDVFRI
-818 LFARGQETEYSVDE
+818 LFARGQEAEYSVDE
-832 LYTAFDDVSPSDIQK
+832 LYAAFDDVTPSDIRK
-847 ARKYL
+847 ARTYL
-852 SENVW
+852 TENMW

-862 DEREQVIYSLF
+862 DERENVIYSLF
-873 TSAKIYRYTDLFC
+873 LNAKIYSYADLFC

-892 YRILGDIVCDID
+892 YRILGDIICDID

-919 KDDTTQ
+919 KGDSMQ
-925 MKTMLAGVGHAGD
+925 MKLMLAGISQAGD
-938 YKSHIKRNCM
+938 YKAQIIRNCI
-948 NVIRPID
+948 NIIRPFD
-955 KKKTSLD
+955 RKKTALD

-976 QFALEVLPNTV
+976 QFALEVLPTTV
-987 LELALDRSHIYKLE
+987 LELALDRSHVYKSKDE
-1001 EEEPAKKRWFRR
+1001 KPKKKGWFRK

>member
-1 MKGIKYIIPEIS
+1 MKGVKYLIPEIS

-19 SCKEKNGEYSFYFDT
+19 SAKGKGGEYSFYFDA
-34 TELSKEYM
+34 TEISKEYM

-55 QAMCILNGENFSTSV
+55 QAMCILKGENFQPSAV
-70 ICEEL
+70 CDKL

-95 VLEWQKKAEY
+95 VLEWQKKAVY
-105 MFKPKGITLNFG
+105 MFKPEGIKLNFG
-117 KENIRFVAFERSASM
+117 KQDIQFIAFERSASM
-132 SRENRLS
+132 SRESRLS
-139 FVRADIYEALK
+139 FIRADIYEALK
-150 ERMMLGMSIGKC
+150 ERMMLGMNIGKC

-188 DERIIVI
+188 DKRIIVI

-207 ITVTDDGT
+207 ITVNDDGT
-215 DNPMRKYTRVETK
+215 DNPMRKYTRLETK

-255 SYQIRMPYIKGVVQE
+255 SYQIRMPYIKGIVHE
-270 VDFAA
+270 VDFASI
-275 LFDELGVAEI
+275 FDELGVKEI
-285 VDIFG
+285 KDIFG
-290 NKHNPHDV
+290 NRHNPHNI

-317 LTWKEYLE
+317 LTWAEYLD

-336 SGTDKTETQNIIDLN
+336 SGTDKADVQNTIELN

-358 AMTIDEFRP
+358 AMTVDEFRP
-367 ADLKL
+367 ADLGL
-372 GWNSHPEWDIRNW
+372 GWNSNPEWDIRNW

-407 FLDVLQNDEIEET
+407 FLKNLEIDDT
-420 DKKKIYAKIIEKNAM
+420 DKKKVYAKIIEKNAM

-441 FAKELSDKAKNI
+441 FAKELADTAKNI

-473 DLMRLLGYIVKSS
+473 DLVRLLGYIVKCS
-486 EGESVAYKALE
+486 EGESSAYKALE
-497 REFLTDNF
+497 KEFLTDNF
-505 MYAPKATY
+505 IYTPKASY
-513 EESEFY
+513 EENDFY

-532 VIAIPLKDIGKL
+532 VIARPLKNIGKL

-554 VIMVDSRSLI
+554 VVMVDSRSLI

-587 ACVMKSSTT
+587 ACVIKINST

-605 EPLISD
+605 EPLLSD
-611 SNDWCARFLTVKN
+611 ANDWHKRFLTVKS

-629 VGQISNSALSRGI
+629 VGQISNAALSRGI

-650 EEERE
+650 EKERE

-674 AKSGIKPDLSEYI
+674 AKSGIKPDLSDYI
-687 EHNKVA
+687 EHSKVT

-711 WYDESKYMK
+711 WYDDSKFTK

-733 TSNLEK
+733 SSNLEK

-757 PVSDENLFE
+757 PVLDENLFE
-766 FANDPSWKEKLNPD
+766 FANEPDWKEKLNPD
-780 TLKKVSSI
+780 TLKKVESI

-800 QVRHTSSKM
+800 QIRHTSTDMK
-809 YRKADINRI
+809 RRNDIYRI

-832 LYTAFDDVSPSDIQK
+832 LYAAFDDVTPFDIRK
-847 ARKYL
+847 ARTYL
-852 SENVW
+852 TENMW

-862 DEREQVIYSLF
+862 DERENVIYSIFLN
-873 TSAKIYRYTDLFC
+873 AKIYRYVDLFC

-892 YRILGDIVCDID
+892 YRILGDIICDID
-904 DMYRAIGLKKNLLHQ
+904 DMYRAMGLKKNLLYQ
-919 KDDTTQ
+919 KGDSVQ
-925 MKTMLAGVGHAGD
+925 MKTMLAGVSQAGD
-938 YKSHIKRNCM
+938 YKALIKRNCM
-948 NVIRPID
+948 NVIRPLD
-955 KKKTSLD
+955 RKKTALNFD
-962 YAEVVKCAVALGKR
+962 EVVKCAVALGKR
-976 QFALEVLPNTV
+976 QFALEVLPYTV
-987 LELALDRSHIYKLE
+987 LELALDRSHVYKSKE
-1001 EEEPAKKRWFRR
+1001 EKSEKKRWFRR

>member
-1 MKGIKYIIPEIS
+1 MGGVKYLIPEIS

-19 SCKEKNGEYSFYFDT
+19 SAKEKNGELSFYLDK
-34 TELSKEYM
+34 TEISKEYM

-55 QAMCILNGENFSTSV
+55 QAMCILEGENFYCSGLS
-70 ICEEL
+70 EKL

-85 GIFDRKPIGK
+85 GIFDRKPVGK

-105 MFKPKGITLNFG
+105 MFKPEGVTLNLG
-117 KENIRFVAFERSASM
+117 KQDIKFIAFERSASM

-139 FVRADIYEALK
+139 FVRADIYQALK

-180 IENDALLS
+180 IENNDLLS
-188 DERIIVI
+188 DKRIIVI
-195 DNPESIVPNVDI
+195 DTPESIVPNVDI
-207 ITVTDDGT
+207 VTVTDDGT
-215 DNPMRKYTRVETK
+215 DNPMRKYTRVEAK
-228 ADIKI
+228 LDIKI

-247 DSLDSIHN
+247 NSLNSIHN
-255 SYQIRMPYIKGVVQE
+255 SYQIRMPYIKGVVHE
-270 VDFAA
+270 VDFAV
-275 LFDELGVAEI
+275 LFDELGVTAI

-317 LTWKEYLE
+317 LTWKEYLH

-336 SGTDKTETQNIIDLN
+336 SGTDKAYTQDTIELN

-358 AMTIDEFRP
+358 AMTTDEFRP

-372 GWNSHPEWDIRNW
+372 GWNNTPEWDNRDW

-394 YKLVGDYGVRREH
+394 YKLVGDYGFRREH
-407 FLDVLQNDEIEET
+407 FLKNLEIDDDT
-420 DKKKIYAKIIEKNAM
+420 DKKKVYAKIIEKNAM

-486 EGESVAYKALE
+486 GGESEAYKALE
-497 REFLTDNF
+497 NEFLTDNY
-505 MYAPKATY
+505 MYAPKAAY
-513 EESEFY
+513 EENEFY

-532 VIAIPLKDIGKL
+532 AIARPLKNIGKL

-554 VIMVDSRSLI
+554 VVMIDSCSLV

-587 ACVMKSSTT
+587 TCVMKSSTT

-605 EPLISD
+605 EPLLSD
-611 SNDWCARFLTVKN
+611 ANDWYARFLTVKS

-629 VGQISNSALSRGI
+629 VGQISNAALSRGI

-687 EHNKVA
+687 EHSKVT

-703 IDSDRFSK
+703 IDSDRFAR
-711 WYDESKYMK
+711 WYDDSKFTK
-720 LKKYFEKVDWNKV
+720 LKKYFPKVDWNKV

-747 EKHTEKALVK
+747 EKYTAKALVK
-757 PVSDENLFE
+757 PVPDESLFE
-766 FANDPSWKEKLNPD
+766 FANEPDWKDKLNPD
-780 TLKKVSSI
+780 TLKKVESI

-800 QVRHTSSKM
+800 QVRHTSTDMK
-809 YRKADINRI
+809 RRNDIQRI

-832 LYTAFDDVSPSDIQK
+832 LYAAFDDVTPSDIRK
-847 ARKYL
+847 ARNYL
-852 SENVW
+852 TENMW

-862 DEREQVIYSLF
+862 DERENVIYSLF
-873 TSAKIYRYTDLFC
+873 LNAKIYSYADLFC

-892 YRILGDIVCDID
+892 YRILGDIICDID
-904 DMYRAIGLKKNLLHQ
+904 DMYRAMGLRKNLLHQ
-919 KDDTTQ
+919 KGDSIQ
-925 MKTMLAGVGHAGD
+925 MKLMLAGISQTGD
-938 YKSHIKRNCM
+938 YKAQIIRNCI

-955 KKKTSLD
+955 RKKISLD
-962 YAEVVKCAVALGKR
+962 YAEVVKCAVAIGKR
-976 QFALEVLPNTV
+976 QFALEVLPTTV
-987 LELALDRSHIYKLE
+987 LELALDRSHIYKTDE
-1001 EEEPAKKRWFRR
+1001 KPKKKRWFRK

>member
-1 MKGIKYIIPEIS
+1 MRGVKYLISEIS

-19 SCKEKNGEYSFYFDT
+19 SSKEKDGEYSFYLDT
-34 TELSKEYM
+34 TEISKEYM

-55 QAMCILNGENFSTSV
+55 QAMCILEGENFHTFGVS
-70 ICEEL
+70 ERL

-95 VLEWQKKAEY
+95 VLKWQQKAEY
-105 MFKPKGITLNFG
+105 MFKPEGITLNFG
-117 KENIRFVAFERSASM
+117 KEDICFVAFERSASM

-150 ERMMLGMSIGKC
+150 ERMMLGMNIGKC

-180 IENDALLS
+180 IENDALIS

-195 DNPESIVPNVDI
+195 DNPESIVSNVDI

-255 SYQIRMPYIKGVVQE
+255 SYQIRMPYIKGVVHE
-270 VDFAA
+270 VDFSS
-275 LFDELGVAEI
+275 LFDELGVTEI
-285 VDIFG
+285 TDIFG
-290 NKHNPHDV
+290 NKHNTHDV

-317 LTWKEYLE
+317 LAWAKYLD
-325 RCRKYNHALYI
+325 RCRKYKHALYI
-336 SGTDKTETQNIIDLN
+336 SRTDKAETQDMIELN

-358 AMTIDEFRP
+358 AMTADEFRP
-367 ADLKL
+367 TDLMP
-372 GWNSHPEWDIRNW
+372 GWKSNPEWDNRDW

-407 FLDVLQNDEIEET
+407 FLEVLQNDEIEET
-420 DKKKIYAKIIEKNAM
+420 DKKKVYARIIAKNMM

-441 FAKELSDKAKNI
+441 FAKELQDKAKNI

-486 EGESVAYKALE
+486 EGESEAYIALE
-497 REFLTDNF
+497 NEFLTDNF
-505 MYAPKATY
+505 MYAPMATY
-513 EESEFY
+513 EEGEFY

-532 VIAIPLKDIGKL
+532 AIARPLTDIGKL

-554 VIMVDSRSLI
+554 VVMVDSRSLI

-587 ACVMKSSTT
+587 ACVIKSSTT

-605 EPLISD
+605 EPMISD
-611 SNDWCARFLTVKN
+611 ANDWYARFLTVKS

-629 VGQISNSALSRGI
+629 VGQISNAALSRGI

-650 EEERE
+650 SEERE

-687 EHNKVA
+687 EHSKVT

-711 WYDESKYMK
+711 WYDDSKFTK
-720 LKKYFEKVDWNKV
+720 LKKYFEKVDWNKI

-747 EKHTEKALVK
+747 EKHTEKAVVK
-757 PVSDENLFE
+757 PVADEYLFR
-766 FANDPSWKEKLNPD
+766 FANEPDWKEKLNPD
-780 TLKKVSSI
+780 TLKKVESI
-788 IADYEEALKRVR
+788 ITDYEEALKRVR
-800 QVRHTSSKM
+800 QIRHTSTDMK
-809 YRKADINRI
+809 RKNDIYRI
-818 LFARGQETEYSVDE
+818 LFARGQETECSVDE
-832 LYTAFDDVSPSDIQK
+832 LYAAFDDVSPSDIRK
-847 ARKYL
+847 ARNYL
-852 SENVW
+852 SENMW

-862 DEREQVIYSLF
+862 DERENVIYSLF
-873 TSAKIYRYTDLFC
+873 LNAKIYSYSDLFC
-886 DFSESG
+886 VFSESG

-904 DMYRAIGLKKNLLHQ
+904 DMYRAMGLKKNLLHQ
-919 KDDTTQ
+919 KDDSMQ
-925 MKTMLAGVGHAGD
+925 MKLMLAGISQAGD
-938 YKSHIKRNCM
+938 YKAQIIRNCI
-948 NVIRPID
+948 NIIRPFD
-955 KKKTSLD
+955 RKKTALD

-976 QFALEVLPNTV
+976 QFALEALPTTV
-987 LELALDRSHIYKLE
+987 WELALDRSHIYKAE
-1001 EEEPAKKRWFRR
+1001 EKPKKKRWFGK

>member
-1 MKGIKYIIPEIS
+1 MKGLKYLISEIS

-19 SCKEKNGEYSFYFDT
+19 SSKEKDGGYSFYLDT
-34 TELSKEYM
+34 TEISKENM

-55 QAMCILNGENFSTSV
+55 QAMCILEGENFHSSGV
-70 ICEEL
+70 SERL

-85 GIFDRKPIGK
+85 GILDRKPIGK
-95 VLEWQKKAEY
+95 VLEWQKKAEC
-105 MFKPKGITLNFG
+105 MFRPEGIVLNLG
-117 KENIRFVAFERSASM
+117 KEDIRFIAFERSASM

-180 IENDALLS
+180 INSEYLLS
-188 DERIIVI
+188 DKRIIVI
-195 DNPESIVPNVDI
+195 DNPESIVPDVDI
-207 ITVTDDGT
+207 ITVTDDGSG
-215 DNPMRKYTRVETK
+215 NSMRKYTRVETE

-255 SYQIRMPYIKGVVQE
+255 SYQIRMPYIKGVVHE
-270 VDFAA
+270 VDFAS
-275 LFDELGVAEI
+275 LFDELGVTEI
-285 VDIFG
+285 TDIFG
-290 NKHNPHDV
+290 NHHNPHDV

-311 WMLENN
+311 WMMENN
-317 LTWKEYLE
+317 LTWAEYLK
-325 RCRKYNHALYI
+325 RCSKYNHALYI
-336 SGTDKTETQNIIDLN
+336 SGTDKADAQDTIELN

-358 AMTIDEFRP
+358 AITPDEFRP
-367 ADLKL
+367 VDLKL
-372 GWNSHPEWDIRNW
+372 GWNSNPECDNRTW

-394 YKLVGDYGVRREH
+394 YKLVGDYSVRHEH
-407 FLDVLQNDEIEET
+407 FLKALESDDVSDR
-420 DKKKIYAKIIEKNAM
+420 KKIYVKIIEKNSM
-435 FVDEPI
+435 FINEPL

-473 DLMRLLGYIVKSS
+473 DIMRLLGYIVKSS
-486 EGESVAYKALE
+486 EGESKAYKALE
-497 REFLTDNF
+497 KEFLTDNF

-513 EESEFY
+513 EEGEYY

-532 VIAIPLKDIGKL
+532 AIARPLKMIGKL
-544 REKYLSHLHY
+544 REKYLSHLRY
-554 VIMVDSRSLI
+554 AAMVDSRSLI

-587 ACVMKSSTT
+587 TCVMRSSTT

-611 SNDWCARFLTVKN
+611 ANDWYSRFLTVKS
-624 TFSSR
+624 TFSSC
-629 VGQISNSALSRGI
+629 VGQISNAALSRGI

-650 EEERE
+650 EEERM

-687 EHNKVA
+687 QHSKVT

-703 IDSDRFSK
+703 IGSDRFTK
-711 WYDESKYMK
+711 WYDDSKYMK
-720 LKKYFEKVDWNKV
+720 MKKHFEKIDWSKV

-747 EKHTEKALVK
+747 EKHTEKAIVK
-757 PVSDENLFE
+757 PVTDKNLFE
-766 FANDPSWKEKLNPD
+766 FANEPDWKEKLNPD
-780 TLKKVSSI
+780 TLEKVGSI
-788 IADYEEALKRVR
+788 IADYEEALQRVR
-800 QVRHTSSKM
+800 QVLHTSTEMK
-809 YRKADINRI
+809 RKADVYRI
-818 LFARGQETEYSVDE
+818 LFARGQETEYSVEE
-832 LYTAFDDVSPSDIQK
+832 LYAAFDDMSPSAIRK
-847 ARKYL
+847 ARNYL
-852 SENVW
+852 SENTW

-862 DEREQVIYSLF
+862 DERENVIYSLF
-873 TSAKIYRYTDLFC
+873 LNAKIYSYVDLFC

-892 YRILGDIVCDID
+892 YRILGDIICDID
-904 DMYRAIGLKKNLLHQ
+904 DMYRAIGIKKNLLHQ
-919 KDDTTQ
+919 KGDSIQ
-925 MKTMLAGVGHAGD
+925 MKTMLAGISHAGD
-938 YKSHIKRNCM
+938 YKAQIIRNCI
-948 NVIRPID
+948 NVIRPFD
-955 KKKTSLD
+955 RKKIPLN
-962 YAEVVKCAVALGKR
+962 YADVVKCAVALGKR
-976 QFALEVLPNTV
+976 QFALEVLPTTV
-987 LELALDRSHIYKLE
+987 YELALDSTHIKKAE
-1001 EEEPAKKRWFRR
+1001 EKPKKKRWFKR

>member
-1 MKGIKYIIPEIS
+1 MKGVKCLIPEIS

-19 SCKEKNGEYSFYFDT
+19 SAKENDGEYSFYFDT
-34 TELSKEYM
+34 TEPSKEYM
-42 VKETL
+42 VKEAL

-55 QAMCILNGENFSTSV
+55 QAMCILEGEDFSTSA
-70 ICEEL
+70 ICEKL

-105 MFKPKGITLNFG
+105 MFMSKGITLNFG
-117 KENIRFVAFERSASM
+117 KEDITFIAFERSASM

-180 IENDALLS
+180 IENEGLLS
-188 DERIIVI
+188 DKRIIVV
-195 DNPESIVPNVDI
+195 DNPESIVPDVDV
-207 ITVTDDGT
+207 ITVADDGT
-215 DNPMRKYTRVETK
+215 DNTMRKYTRIETK

-233 TEFDGEGLISKRLS
+233 TEFDGEGIISKRLS
-247 DSLDSIHN
+247 ATLDNIHN
-255 SYQIRMPYIKGVVQE
+255 SYQIRMPYIKGVVHE

-275 LFDELGVAEI
+275 LFDELGVKAI
-285 VDIFG
+285 TDIFG
-290 NKHNPHDV
+290 DIHNPKDV
-298 DLIIN
+298 DLILT

-311 WMLENN
+311 WMMENN
-317 LTWKEYLE
+317 LSWGEYLK
-325 RCRKYNHALYI
+325 RCKKYNHALYI
-336 SGTDKTETQNIIDLN
+336 SGTDKTDTQSTIELN

-358 AMTIDEFRP
+358 AMTPDEFRP
-367 ADLKL
+367 ADLGL
-372 GWNSHPEWDIRNW
+372 GIKSNPEWDNRDW

-394 YKLVGDYGVRREH
+394 YKTVGDYGVRREH
-407 FLDVLQNDEIEET
+407 FLKTLESDDVSE
-420 DKKKIYAKIIEKNAM
+420 KKKVYARIIEKNAM

-453 LNKYAVG
+453 LNKYSVG
-460 KLLVSGDNRYLCD
+460 NLLVSGDNRYLCD
-473 DLMRLLGYIVKSS
+473 DLMRLLGHIVKSS
-486 EGESVAYKALE
+486 EGDSKAYIELE
-497 REFLTDNF
+497 KEFLTDNF
-505 MYAPKATY
+505 IYAPKASY

-532 VIAIPLKDIGKL
+532 VIARPLKNVGKL

-554 VIMVDSRSLI
+554 VVMVDSRSLI

-573 DGDMVKTVADKLLN
+573 DGDMIKTVADKLLN
-587 ACVMKSSTT
+587 ACVMKSSTE
-596 LPVLKIPTA
+596 LPLLKIPTA

-611 SNDWCARFLTVKN
+611 SSDWYARFLTVKS

-629 VGQISNSALSRGI
+629 VGQISNAALSRGI

-655 HYLQEVET
+655 YYLQEVET

-687 EHNKVA
+687 EHNKIT

-703 IDSDRFSK
+703 IYSDRFSK

-720 LKKYFEKVDWNKV
+720 LKKYFEKVDWSKV

-739 LPYYAFNL
+739 LPYYAFSL
-747 EKHTEKALVK
+747 EKHTEKAIVN
-757 PVSDENLFE
+757 PVPDNNLFE
-766 FANDPSWKEKLNPD
+766 FATEPDWKAKLNPE
-780 TLKKVSSI
+780 TLKRVESI
-788 IADYEEALKRVR
+788 ISDYEEALKRVR
-800 QVRHTSSKM
+800 QVRHTSTDM
-809 YRKADINRI
+809 TRKNDVYRI

-832 LYTAFDDVSPSDIQK
+832 LYAAFDDVSPIAIRN
-847 ARKYL
+847 ARNYL
-852 SENVW
+852 TENMW

-862 DEREQVIYSLF
+862 EEREQVIYSLF
-873 TSAKIYRYTDLFC
+873 ISAKIYSYIDLFC

-892 YRILGDIVCDID
+892 YRMLGDIVCDID
-904 DMYRAIGLKKNLLHQ
+904 DMYRAIGIKKNLLNQ
-919 KDDTTQ
+919 KGDTKQ
-925 MKTMLAGVGHAGD
+925 MKTMLAGVSGVGD
-938 YKSHIKRNCM
+938 YKAHIIRNCI
-948 NVIRPID
+948 NVIHP
-955 KKKTSLD
+955 LD
-962 YAEVVKCAVALGKR
+962 RKQQALNYADVVKCAVALGKR
-976 QFALEVLPNTV
+976 QFTLEVLPNTV
-987 LELALDRSHIYKLE
+987 LELALDRSHVYKTE
-1001 EEEPAKKRWFRR
+1001 EKPKKKRWFK

>member
-1 MKGIKYIIPEIS
+1 MRGVKYFIPEIS

-19 SCKEKNGEYSFYFDT
+19 SSKEKDGKISFYFDT
-34 TELSKEYM
+34 TEISKEYM

-55 QAMCILNGENFSTSV
+55 QAMCILEGENFHTFGVS
-70 ICEEL
+70 ERL
-75 RDVFVYIDFS
+75 KDVFVYIDFS

-95 VLEWQKKAEY
+95 VLEWQNKAEF
-105 MFKPKGITLNFG
+105 MFKSNGIKLNFG
-117 KENIRFVAFERSASM
+117 KQDIQFIAFERSASM

-188 DERIIVI
+188 DKKIIVI
-195 DNPESIVPNVDI
+195 DNPESIVRNVDI

-247 DSLDSIHN
+247 ASLDNIHN
-255 SYQIRMPYIKGVVQE
+255 SYQIRMPYIKGVVHE
-270 VDFAA
+270 VDFVS
-275 LFDELGVAEI
+275 LFDELGVTEI

-336 SGTDKTETQNIIDLN
+336 SGTDKADTQDTIELN

-358 AMTIDEFRP
+358 AMTTDEFRP
-367 ADLKL
+367 ADLGL
-372 GWNSHPEWDIRNW
+372 GIKSNPEWDNRDW

-394 YKLVGDYGVRREH
+394 YKLVGDYGVRRQH
-407 FLDVLQNDEIEET
+407 FLKNLEIDDES

-441 FAKELSDKAKNI
+441 FANELRDKAKNI

-473 DLMRLLGYIVKSS
+473 DLMRLLGYIVKCS
-486 EGESVAYKALE
+486 EGESAAYKALE
-497 REFLTDNF
+497 KEFLTDNF
-505 MYAPKATY
+505 MYAPMATY
-513 EESEFY
+513 EEGEFF

-532 VIAIPLKDIGKL
+532 AIARPLKDIGKL

-611 SNDWCARFLTVKN
+611 SNDWHARFFTVKN

-629 VGQISNSALSRGI
+629 VGQISNAALSRGI

-650 EEERE
+650 EDERE
-655 HYLQEVET
+655 HYLQDVET

-674 AKSGIKPDLSEYI
+674 AKNGIKPDLSEYI
-687 EHNKVA
+687 EHSKVT

-711 WYDESKYMK
+711 WYDDSKYIK
-720 LKKYFEKVDWNKV
+720 LKKYFEKVDWSKV

-757 PVSDENLFE
+757 PVPDENLFE
-766 FANDPSWKEKLNPD
+766 FANEPEWKEKLNPD
-780 TLKKVSSI
+780 VLKKVESI

-800 QVRHTSSKM
+800 QIRHTSTDMK
-809 YRKADINRI
+809 RKNDIYRI
-818 LFARGQETEYSVDE
+818 LFARGQETEYLVDE
-832 LYTAFDDVSPSDIQK
+832 LYAAFDDVSPSAI
-847 ARKYL
+847 RKTRNYL
-852 SENVW
+852 TENMW

-862 DEREQVIYSLF
+862 DERENVIYSLF
-873 TSAKIYRYTDLFC
+873 LNAKIYGYADLFC

-892 YRILGDIVCDID
+892 YRILGDIICDID

-919 KDDTTQ
+919 KGDSMQ
-925 MKTMLAGVGHAGD
+925 MKLMLAGIGHAGD
-938 YKSHIKRNCM
+938 YKAQIIRNCI
-948 NVIRPID
+948 NVIRPFD
-955 KKKTSLD
+955 RKKTTLD

-976 QFALEVLPNTV
+976 QFALEVLPITV
-987 LELALDRSHIYKLE
+987 YELALDRSHIYKTE
-1001 EEEPAKKRWFRR
+1001 EKPKKKRWFGK